1 MKISQSDWVRALAAQ
16 PQQQLSA
23 ILDSFSLN
31 WTIAPKQ
38 LTQTGLAALKLRDG
52 AFNDPFF
59 IGEIP
64 MSSAWIVVTTET
76 GECYEGAAQLMDD
89 SEEKIERL
97 ALCDAI
103 LRHQLTGWESVYA
116 LVENGMQIIDE
127 ERALRKKLLVKTT
140 VDFALLNGSE
150 DDDDDE

>member
-1 MKISQSDWVRALAAQ
+1 MKISQSDWLRALAVQ
-16 PQQQLSA
+16 PPQQLSA
-23 ILDSFSLN
+23 TLDSLSLN

-64 MSSAWIVVTTET
+64 LSSAWIVVTTET

-89 SEEKIERL
+89 SAQKIEQL

-103 LRHQLTGWESVYA
+103 LSHQLSGWESIYA
-116 LVENGMQIIDE
+116 LVEKGMQMIDQ

-140 VDFALLNGSE
+140 VDFALLNASE
-150 DDDDDE
+150 DDDDEV